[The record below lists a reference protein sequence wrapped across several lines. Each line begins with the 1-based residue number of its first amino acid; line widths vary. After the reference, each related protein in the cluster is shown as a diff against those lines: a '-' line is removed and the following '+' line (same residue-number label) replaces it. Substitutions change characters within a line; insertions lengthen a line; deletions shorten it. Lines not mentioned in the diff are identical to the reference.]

1 MVDNTEK
8 EWPRQVI
15 DIELMEEELKKYNVN
30 LRDEFTKVL
39 AQNEHIAKAY
49 KKRFQQQRFLTILG
63 AVYADDTIYNDK
75 EKEKHLLKLKKYYH
89 QEKKK
94 SKKGNYQYISLTTAE
109 FYCNLLDAVQS
120 QIEQDYPGIKL
131 PTEEIGKPKAR
142 EEITK
147 ENTGGKGKTKEDD
160 KEKTPK
166 DIEDKKSY
174 EYHILDL
181 SKLDFVSADQ
191 MHQYCQEVLSSM
203 VNGKTTTQKDQLV
216 KLIADIEY
224 AYGYSANVNDDMR
237 IKTHTDKVRNFVS
250 YSEGSSLTKEK
261 QELYVNFLDNLE
273 KKIKENHPDHDIE
286 KEEIRVLWPTE
297 KGQADDDNHD
307 DVIIHDDDD
316 DNHDDDNKK
325 EALRTYTSDE
335 WNQMITIASKTAV
348 NSAAGIEEGIAASA
362 LRDVMGDK
370 FPKNWNDMTLDE
382 QESIIKNLSPVQVS
396 QFNIKVTELGK
407 KLAETLPPNF
417 LVLMADNT
425 DRALKSNKL
434 SEEEKS
440 SLAEQRNI
448 IIKAMVSQ
456 IPQVGTELTI
466 DNLNA
471 AGVYDGFNSMLNYL
485 EKNQDNMPEGVTLA
499 QEQMN
504 NVRDII
510 EKAITEYDK
519 EHGLENIDKKSAG
532 GINKAY
538 DYLQKE
544 VKDIIKNN
552 SFEELLDNDTKEIFN
567 SLEFPTTNDD
577 NGNEI
582 SSEENKKLFIEAI
595 LHSAAQ
601 KTAVEHNNKS
611 KKEII
616 EAFKKQLAETT
627 ILETADVILAQ
638 EAINAAKGD
647 HSSFNDEKDIE
658 SKKTKI
664 KQYIETKAKK
674 VSISKE
680 ALAGYFAAKVNKQS
694 LFVNRLATKVNN
706 RNVAVLRKMW
716 RPFQKIDQTCINRFG
731 KFYTLP
737 KAILSNQAKNL
748 PWTLGMAAA
757 RVAAFS
763 VAATPCGWAA
773 VAAYGVVSAGATWWR
788 MRKNYKERKK
798 HDPSLTVGK
807 FFKQNWS
814 GILLSAVGTAA
825 SVVPGLAASVEGL
838 QGAVDAMKD
847 CGMLAQTNIPVAE
860 SLGMTNLSVAM
871 VGAGMVDS
879 TIRGTLAQCRD
890 GESFGKALIFGT
902 LTSTISTAAGI
913 GMGIGCAQACN
924 AVLDTGM
931 NLVGDTRTIDGTD
944 GDLSRNVSMDELNQR
959 IDAAGL
965 RDEVNALHSG
975 TLNQEEYRTTLEII
989 QETLSKEGLN
999 LTASENGEV
1008 TLRWSETITEVT
1020 DAAKAYAEDTVKYW
1034 TSSNPDVYE
1043 QNIETLKPIVEAYNA
1058 EHPNTPLDIH
1068 RAYHTMLL
1076 MGARAVAADVDT
1088 LQNHVNGGGTV
1099 DCKGLHTAITDNHIA
1114 KHGEWNVSIEDAQA
1128 VRATTDSNGIM
1139 NADAVSKVI
1148 DTVAAV
1154 EKHVSNVG
1162 EVGQNEDTRGGAHT
1176 DGYLYQNATKSSSGE
1191 HIHVDEGGTLFDSY
1205 VDGKDAHETKTINS
1219 SENFE
1224 VTQKQEQIYMPLNA
1238 EVLVFNQTQGLA
1250 KIEGNN
1256 ARAVNED
1263 AATRKTLDMSSTK
1276 RSTTKEDDKPLN
1288 QSHEKKA
1295 NFFSR
1300 LFGKNKS
1307 SSK

>member
-1 MVDNTEK
+1 MVDNTEDK
-8 EWPRQVI
+8 WPRLVI

-39 AQNEHIAKAY
+39 AQNEHMARAY

-63 AVYADDTIYNDK
+63 AVYADNTIYNDK

-94 SKKGNYQYISLTTAE
+94 SKKGNYQYMSPTTAQ
-109 FYCNLLDAVQS
+109 FYCNLLDAVKS
-120 QIEQDYPGIKL
+120 QIEQDYPGIQL

-142 EEITK
+142 EEITIVRRPLGP
-147 ENTGGKGKTKEDD
+147 E

-166 DIEDKKSY
+166 DIEDKKPY
-174 EYHILDL
+174 KYHILDL

-203 VNGKTTTQKDQLV
+203 VDDKTKTADKDRLL
-216 KLIADIEY
+216 KLMADVEY

-261 QELYVNFLDNLE
+261 QELYVKFLDNLE

-297 KGQADDDNHD
+297 KGQADDDNN
-307 DVIIHDDDD
+307 DDDD

-348 NSAAGIEEGIAASA
+348 NSAAGIEEGIAVSA

-434 SEEEKS
+434 SDEEKS

-448 IIKAMVSQ
+448 IIKAMASQ

-485 EKNQDNMPEGVTLA
+485 EKNQDNMPEGVTLD
-499 QEQMN
+499 QEKIN
-504 NVRDII
+504 EVRNIL
-510 EKAITEYDK
+510 EEAIAEYDK

-532 GINKAY
+532 SINKAY

-544 VKDIIKNN
+544 VNDIIKNN
-552 SFEELLDNDTKEIFN
+552 SFEELLDDDTKEIFN
-567 SLEFPTTNDD
+567 SLEFPNTNDD

-595 LHSAAQ
+595 LHSASQ
-601 KTAVEHNNKS
+601 KTAVEHNDKN

-616 EAFKKQLAETT
+616 EAFKEQLSETT
-627 ILETADVILAQ
+627 ILETADIILAQ

-694 LFVNRLATKVNN
+694 LFVNRLATKLNN

-716 RPFQKIDQTCINRFG
+716 KPFQKIDQSCINRFG

-748 PWTLGMAAA
+748 PWTLGLAAA

-763 VAATPCGWAA
+763 VAATPYGWAA

-879 TIRGTLAQCRD
+879 TIRGTLAQRRD

-924 AVLDTGM
+924 AVLDSGM

-975 TLNQEEYRTTLEII
+975 TLNQEEYRTTLETI

-999 LTASENGEV
+999 LTASENGEI

-1058 EHPNTPLDIH
+1058 EHPNTPLDVH

-1099 DCKGLHTAITDNHIA
+1099 DCKGLHTVITDNHIT
-1114 KHGEWNVSIEDAQA
+1114 KHPDWNVSIEDVQA
-1128 VRATTDSNGIM
+1128 VRATTNDNGIM
-1139 NADAVSKVI
+1139 NAGAVRNVI
-1148 DTVAAV
+1148 DTIAAV
-1154 EKHVSNVG
+1154 EKHVSDIG
-1162 EVGQNEDTRGGAHT
+1162 EVGQNADTRGGAHT
-1176 DGYLYQNATKSSSGE
+1176 DGYLHQNATTDSSGE

-1205 VDGKDAHETKTINS
+1205 VDGKDAHETKTING

-1256 ARAVNED
+1256 ARATSKEAV
-1263 AATRKTLDMSSTK
+1263 TLQKIDMSSIQ
-1276 RSTTKEDDKPLN
+1276 KPID
-1288 QSHEKKA
+1288 QSSEKKVS
-1295 NFFSR
+1295 FFNR

-1307 SSK
+1307 SGK